1 MSDFIMI
8 IAESFDQSI
17 NLLELDHVDY
27 KPVSFS
33 RAMHYNLFTAIIY
46 PLMITLSQ

>member
-8 IAESFDQSI
+8 IAEGFDQSI
-17 NLLELDHVDY
+17 NLLELDHVDF

-33 RAMHYNLFTAIIY
+33 RAMHYNQCPYEI
-46 PLMITLSQ
+46 LSE